1 MRLNKSE
8 FLITFILEN
17 FSKESNVMILFYVCF
32 DPIDNGSSPF
42 NDYVFQAVLLIQVC
56 EHILLHSLPRLLQRL
71 TFLIKLYLLRIHI
84 LNCFLELFQWE
95 HSIRGYTKRDMVLLF
110 WMNDF
115 SWWFNNYL
123 LLFNEQILFW
133 SWLMRRLFNLRRIV
147 IFL

>member
-56 EHILLHSLPRLLQRL
+56 KHILLHSLPRLLQRL

-84 LNCFLELFQWE
+84 LNCFLELFQRE

-115 SWWFNNYL
+115 SWLFNNYL
-123 LLFNEQILFW
+123 LLFNEQILF
-133 SWLMRRLFNLRRIV
+133 
-147 IFL
+147 